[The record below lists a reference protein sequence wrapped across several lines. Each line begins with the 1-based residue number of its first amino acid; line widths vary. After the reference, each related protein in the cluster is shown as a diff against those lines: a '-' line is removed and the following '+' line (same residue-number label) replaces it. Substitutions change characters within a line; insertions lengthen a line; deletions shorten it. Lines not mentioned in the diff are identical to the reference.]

1 MLIICTDVV
10 TWCGC
15 KEHNQYFFEVPSS
28 QISDDVGDLVALG
41 LGGLLLV
48 AVVGGHDW
56 RGRSWG
62 AERNHNKLG
71 HGGSGDW
78 ALTDTPTSEKRAET
92 RRHVTSRRRREKL
105 SHANMETDRKEGSM
119 IKIHRYALI
128 P

>member
-1 MLIICTDVV
+1 MT
-10 TWCGC
+10 
-15 KEHNQYFFEVPSS
+15 
-28 QISDDVGDLVALG
+28 LVIWSPLG
-41 LGGLLLV
+41 LGGSFLSPSS
-48 AVVGGHDW
+48 AAMTGG
-56 RGRSWG
+56 GRSWG

-92 RRHVTSRRRREKL
+92 RRHVTSRRSREKL